1 MADGNITKD
10 SMYGAVPPDDFE
22 SMLHLD
28 RYNALTTAWL
38 DDPAVGV
45 ARITSRFVMKPVRHF
60 AGYPLALLAKSAVQQ
75 N

>member
-1 MADGNITKD
+1 LRRGGRMLPGRRPVRLCRPDVCAD
-10 SMYGAVPPDDFE
+10 
-22 SMLHLD
+22 LD

-45 ARITSRFVMKPVRHF
+45 ARITSRFVMKPVRRF
-60 AGYPLALLAKSAVQQ
+60 AGYPLALLGNSTRQQ